1 MKLLGNLCFYSGS
14 FLLISSIILGS
25 NPYNLESVVIFTA
38 LSFFGVVLIGTALV
52 CWSYD
57 LG

>member
-1 MKLLGNLCFYSGS
+1 MKLLGNFCFYSGS

-25 NPYNLESVVIFTA
+25 NPYDLESVVLFTA
-38 LSFFGVVLIGTALV
+38 LSFFGVVLILTALV